1 MGGQISPLLSGQ
13 YRAGLTATRNFII
26 NDYLHKLN
34 RLATDYPDLFVSGRL
49 WGDVGKYMHHT
60 QSSGFIRGM
69 YHQLDFMED
78 LRKADIPIAALEEGI
93 GFTDEAG
100 NGVRRYIDIRAAA
113 DDAAEGLP
121 RRFETKSLSNYG
133 LKNTENVVDGL
144 RKDIGDVI
152 AEIGP
157 SAPYDVIERELD
169 KIHIVFRGGSDGSG
183 AMLDAMEKAGKE
195 VLDSLYDVTVRKKS
209 KAKLERMIDAARN
222 SSEKTIPE
230 DGDLVIFQGKR
241 VPYGS

>member
-1 MGGQISPLLSGQ
+1 
-13 YRAGLTATRNFII
+13 
-26 NDYLHKLN
+26 
-34 RLATDYPDLFVSGRL
+34 
-49 WGDVGKYMHHT
+49 
-60 QSSGFIRGM
+60 
-69 YHQLDFMED
+69 
-78 LRKADIPIAALEEGI
+78 
-93 GFTDEAG
+93 
-100 NGVRRYIDIRAAA
+100 
-113 DDAAEGLP
+113 